1 MFGINA
7 CDVDTIT
14 VMGNAVNDCI
24 CQRTVITAE
33 LIIPFLKFILGVL
46 WSSIF
51 VTLMA
56 NKIGGL
62 QFGIYRNCQISSRVF
77 HNAVAALPLT
87 KANRSDFE

>member
-33 LIIPFLKFILGVL
+33 LSIPFLKFILGAENRRRFLASPVE
-46 WSSIF
+46 
-51 VTLMA
+51 
-56 NKIGGL
+56 
-62 QFGIYRNCQISSRVF
+62 QFEDI
-77 HNAVAALPLT
+77 PL
-87 KANRSDFE
+87 F

>member
-33 LIIPFLKFILGVL
+33 LIIPFLKFILGARK
-46 WSSIF
+46 SS
-51 VTLMA
+51 
-56 NKIGGL
+56 KISCVSGG
-62 QFGIYRNCQISSRVF
+62 
-77 HNAVAALPLT
+77 AVRRYSLCSESVGSIEAIHT
-87 KANRSDFE
+87 KSGQQDWHT